1 MKANENKKAER
12 RLAYRDKRSSAT
24 FFMCHVAGSGWDSG
38 SVPKGLRP
46 GGTQGSGVTNY
57 SNYANIQIPE

>member
-1 MKANENKKAER
+1 MKTK
-12 RLAYRDKRSSAT
+12 RLREDLLYRDKRSSAT

-57 SNYANIQIPE
+57 SNYANIQIIRTE